1 MAYYALTRNTVV
13 GPGTDNITNAP
24 NLSAGATSLN
34 VTQVRFFQQTYT
46 AAQSFSATGIGNGDT
61 IFLPDTDWITLQ
73 VYLSGTATYSV
84 EGTCAPANVVSGNYT
99 GPNPFTVAWTAI
111 STGLTAA
118 TTSQIA
124 STQGFT
130 AIRINIT
137 SYTGG
142 NVVFSVRA

>member
-1 MAYYALTRNTVV
+1 MAYYALTRNPVV

-24 NLSAGATSLN
+24 NLASGAISLN

-46 AAQSFSATGIGNGDT
+46 AAQSFAATGIGSGDT

-73 VYLSGTATYSV
+73 VYLSGTATYNI
-84 EGTCAPANVVSGNYT
+84 EGTCAPANVVSGAYT

-124 STQGFT
+124 ATQGFT

-137 SYTGG
+137 AYTVG